1 MVQVSSGARNS
12 LFADLSDQQ
21 VDEVLNLGRSVEFKT
36 GEMIIRRGD
45 QGDVMYLILSGMVE
59 VIRIL
64 GAQGPQFT
72 RYALGEGEFFGEI
85 ALLVVGQTRTAN
97 VVALEPTTCL
107 MLNRPQLE
115 QVLNQHPAIAIRMLA
130 IMSNRLRALGP

>member
-21 VDEVLNLGRSVEFKT
+21 VDEVLALGRPVEFQT

-59 VIRIL
+59 VVRIL
-64 GAQGPQFT
+64 GAQGPQFA

-85 ALLVVGQTRTAN
+85 ALLLVGQTRTAN
-97 VVALEPTTCL
+97 VVAIEPTTCL
-107 MLNRPQLE
+107 MVNRSQLE
-115 QVLNQHPAIAIRMLA
+115 QMLNLHPAIAIRMLS